1 MLAKNRAN
9 YFLKLLDFLLFSSN
23 HIYKIYT
30 ENIKNLTLFLKD
42 YNKRVKINF
51 LALF

>member
-9 YFLKLLDFLLFSSN
+9 YFLKLLDFLSFYSN
-23 HIYKIYT
+23 YIHKLYT
-30 ENIKNLTLFLKD
+30 KNIKNLTLFLKD